1 MKKIFAVMAIFMLT
15 SVLFPNQDLTYRLE
29 YQICG
34 SAVSRLL
41 LIIPIR
47 VYYDASAAIDLKVR
61 PGPDGSAVFTYA
73 GIPRSAYILRT
84 LGFSGKTL
92 ALLSADQDEAAGKI
106 FIDQLFLEWQ
116 KQTPEFSERVKTIK
130 KFPHQLTTTG
140 PEAFAFERDSQGY
153 YDNFTVG
160 LEPRYKYHPAQIGIY
175 FKVFPT
181 LAELLKLLNHRF
193 TPGPANARFGPF
205 PAEWTGDGLDFS
217 DNLNRVAV
225 LLEKIV
231 KAKVTVQQK
240 SPLRLHYRI
249 GANNSKELEI
259 CGESYPDVPL
269 WKGFMIRE
277 IFRRVRLRQV
287 DRALL
292 ADELWMGVRNSK
304 GQGGFCRLQLK
315 MIESEEDEK

>member
-1 MKKIFAVMAIFMLT
+1 MKKTFPFIAIFMLT
-15 SVLFPNQDLTYRLE
+15 SALFPNGDPTYRLE

-47 VYYDASAAIDLKVR
+47 FYYDASAEIDLKAR
-61 PGPDGSAVFTYA
+61 PGPDGATVFTYA

-84 LGFSGKTL
+84 LGFSGKTV
-92 ALLSADQDEAAGKI
+92 ALLSVDQDEEVGKI
-106 FIDQLFLEWQ
+106 FVDQFLLKWQ
-116 KQTPEFSERVKTIK
+116 KQAPEFAERVKVIK
-130 KFPHQLTTTG
+130 KFPHLLTTTG
-140 PEAFAFERDSQGY
+140 PEAFAFERDGQGY
-153 YDNFTVG
+153 YNNFTVG
-160 LEPRYKYHPAQIGIY
+160 LEPRYKYHPAKIGIY
-175 FKVFPT
+175 FKVFPM

-193 TPGPANARFGPF
+193 TPGQADAPFGPF

-231 KAKVTVQQK
+231 KSKVKVQQK
-240 SPLRLHYRI
+240 SPLRLHFRI
-249 GANNSKELEI
+249 GANNSEEMEI

-269 WKGFMIRE
+269 WKGFMIKE

-315 MIESEEDEK
+315 MIASKEDKK

>member
-1 MKKIFAVMAIFMLT
+1 MKKTFPFIAIFMLT
-15 SVLFPNQDLTYRLE
+15 SALFPNGDPTYRLE

-47 VYYDASAAIDLKVR
+47 FYYDASAEIDLKAR
-61 PGPDGSAVFTYA
+61 PGPDGATVFTYA

-84 LGFSGKTL
+84 LGFSGKTV
-92 ALLSADQDEAAGKI
+92 ALLSVDQDEEVGKI
-106 FIDQLFLEWQ
+106 FVDQLLLKWQ
-116 KQTPEFSERVKTIK
+116 KQAPEFAERVKVIK
-130 KFPHQLTTTG
+130 KFPHLLTTTG
-140 PEAFAFERDSQGY
+140 PEAFAFERDGQGY
-153 YDNFTVG
+153 YNNFTVG
-160 LEPRYKYHPAQIGIY
+160 LEPRYKYHPAKIGIY
-175 FKVFPT
+175 FKVFPM

-193 TPGPANARFGPF
+193 TPGQADAPFGPF

-231 KAKVTVQQK
+231 KSKVKVQQK
-240 SPLRLHYRI
+240 SPLRLHFRI
-249 GANNSKELEI
+249 GANNSEEMEI

-269 WKGFMIRE
+269 WKGFMIKE

-315 MIESEEDEK
+315 MIASKEDKK